1 VGKGVIPDNEGAGLR
16 LGRGGMI
23 TFQGL
28 KRLVPAPPRN
38 VFLLRFRRGV
48 DKEVALASLRSL
60 GALGGH
66 KPVDIANFNR
76 IDSMPFAIGGLL
88 GTIAVAIMAHTL
100 LTSIRRRRRD
110 LAVLKTLGFERGQ
123 ISRVVA
129 WQATTI
135 TLLALTIGIPLG
147 IAGGRWAWTIF
158 ADELGIVPQPVIPF
172 LPILLVIP
180 AAILVANLI
189 AAVPATIAGRT
200 PAALALRSE

>member
-1 VGKGVIPDNEGAGLR
+1 VPD
-16 LGRGGMI
+16 
-23 TFQGL
+23 
-28 KRLVPAPPRN
+28 PPRN
-38 VFLLRFRRGV
+38 VFLLRFRPGV
-48 DKEVALASLRSL
+48 DRRSALGSLRNL
-60 GALGGH
+60 GSFAGR

-88 GTIAVAIMAHTL
+88 GTIAVAVMAHTL

-110 LAVLKTLGFERGQ
+110 LAILKTLGFERAQ

-135 TLLALTIGIPLG
+135 ALVAVAIGIPLG

-158 ADELGIVPQPVIPF
+158 ADELGIVPEPVFP
-172 LPILLVIP
+172 LVQILLVVP

-189 AAVPATIAGRT
+189 AAVPATLAART
-200 PAALALRSE
+200 PVAVVLRTE